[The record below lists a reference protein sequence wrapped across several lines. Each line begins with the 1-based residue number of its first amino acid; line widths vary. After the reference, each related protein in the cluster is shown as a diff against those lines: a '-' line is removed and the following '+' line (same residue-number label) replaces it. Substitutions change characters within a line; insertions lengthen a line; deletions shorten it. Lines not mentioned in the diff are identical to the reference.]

1 MALSPSRSAIALSRA
16 SVAEL
21 CSFAFIVSAKFS
33 VLLAQ
38 MKVSPGG
45 RMDPF
50 PNTRT
55 EDSDPEAVRFLS
67 FHPERSTAQCSSFR
81 MATKSSE
88 VCSPSI
94 WTWEMKM
101 SGVAASADVGR
112 IAREKRRGMPPSERD
127 GSRLSIGSVLI
138 LNFLDLT
145 VFLLWRV
152 MVASIFVLSRIVIYS
167 AIEIISTRVIML
179 EAPDGSSEKES
190 KEGRS
195 SESSWIA
202 TIVGLVLRHARE
214 VVGGALAVAGT
225 IENDVRS
232 FVIRFVRNLVLGVTF
247 LFLGFGF
254 LVFGV
259 GTVLVEA
266 LRLGTAT
273 GSIVVGVLFIAVGAA
288 LFSFSRR

>member
-1 MALSPSRSAIALSRA
+1 
-16 SVAEL
+16 
-21 CSFAFIVSAKFS
+21 
-33 VLLAQ
+33 
-38 MKVSPGG
+38 
-45 RMDPF
+45 
-50 PNTRT
+50 
-55 EDSDPEAVRFLS
+55 
-67 FHPERSTAQCSSFR
+67 
-81 MATKSSE
+81 
-88 VCSPSI
+88 
-94 WTWEMKM
+94 
-101 SGVAASADVGR
+101 
-112 IAREKRRGMPPSERD
+112 
-127 GSRLSIGSVLI
+127 
-138 LNFLDLT
+138 
-145 VFLLWRV
+145 
-152 MVASIFVLSRIVIYS
+152 
-167 AIEIISTRVIML
+167 ML

-225 IENDVRS
+225 IESDVRS

-273 GSIVVGVLFIAVGAA
+273 GSIVVGVLFIAVGAV